1 MKRSFKIQYHPNQE
15 DKTGNPTYASG
26 TRLNYSTNESRLDDD
41 NIGSDLKSNYRG
53 IILRKSRKKSL
64 K

>member
-15 DKTGNPTYASG
+15 DKTGNPNYASG
-26 TRLNYSTNESRLDDD
+26 TRLNYSTNESRLKDDI
-41 NIGSDLKSNYRG
+41 IGNDIKSNYTVM
-53 IILRKSRKKSL
+53 RKSRKKSL